1 MRMSEAKLRKLIRG
15 ILCEQEPGFRYGSAW
30 AGGETD
36 PALDSGKE
44 AAPVSVRKG
53 SDGWNVVQ
61 HKSAD
66 SDEISSVLGSGYGS
80 AQEAETMAQKI
91 AHKMGANVV

>member
-1 MRMSEAKLRKLIRG
+1 MKLSESKLRKLIRT
-15 ILCEQEPGFRYGSAW
+15 ILCEQDPGFRYGSAW

-36 PALDSGKE
+36 PQLMSDKD

-53 SDGWNVVQ
+53 SDGWSVVQ

-66 SDEISSVLGSGYGS
+66 SDEISSVLGSGYS
-80 AQEAETMAQKI
+80 SPQEAETMAQKI

>member
-1 MRMSEAKLRKLIRG
+1 MQISESKLRHLIRT
-15 ILCEQEPGFRYGSAW
+15 ILLEQPAGFRYGSAW

-36 PALDSGKE
+36 PGLVSDKE

-53 SDGWNVVQ
+53 TDGWSVVQ
-61 HKSAD
+61 HKGD
-66 SDEISSVLGSGYGS
+66 DNDEIDSVLGSGYTS